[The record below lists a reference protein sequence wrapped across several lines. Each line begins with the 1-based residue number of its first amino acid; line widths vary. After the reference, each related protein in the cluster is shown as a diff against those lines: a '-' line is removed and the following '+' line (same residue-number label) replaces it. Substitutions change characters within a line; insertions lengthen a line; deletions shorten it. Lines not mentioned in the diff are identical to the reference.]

1 MGRASARLRRVSDA
15 IVNHSPV
22 TAPTGVDAIVVLGCR
37 VLASGRPS
45 AALSRRILTGARAYR
60 AGLAPRVI
68 ASGGRRWGVKP
79 EACTIAEALTRA
91 GVPDEAIVVELRS
104 LSTREN
110 ARYVAAALGG
120 ATRLLR
126 IGVATCPWHL
136 PRALA
141 NFRALGVDA
150 VALPTEPAPLGALG
164 GLYRTVHE
172 GVCAWSDTRGA
183 RPILEPLSPC

>member
-1 MGRASARLRRVSDA
+1 VSDA

-60 AGLAPRVI
+60 AGLAPKVI
-68 ASGGRRWGVKP
+68 ASGGRRWGVKA
-79 EACTIAEALTRA
+79 EACAIAEALARA

-110 ARYVAAALGG
+110 ARYVAAALGSAG
-120 ATRLLR
+120 ILR
-126 IGVATCPWHL
+126 IAVATCHWHL

-150 VALPTEPAPLGALG
+150 IPLAAESASLNAIGDM
-164 GLYRTVHE
+164 YRTVHE

-183 RPILEPLSPC
+183 RPIMEPRRSC